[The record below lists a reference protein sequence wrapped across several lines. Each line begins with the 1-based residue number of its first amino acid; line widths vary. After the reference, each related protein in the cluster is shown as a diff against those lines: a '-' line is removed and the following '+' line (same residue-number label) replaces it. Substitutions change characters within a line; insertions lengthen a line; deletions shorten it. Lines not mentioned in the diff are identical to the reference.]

1 VTRLMTTPDWLA
13 RHDGDLRL
21 APDGHTWLVI
31 FDGAPQYK
39 VTPMPAG
46 GRYGCIVLQSVN
58 GKRLDKGQTYA
69 SADEAI
75 RGGLEELRSYLG
87 W

>member
-1 VTRLMTTPDWLA
+1 MHTVT
-13 RHDGDLRL
+13 
-21 APDGHTWLVI
+21 
-31 FDGAPQYK
+31 
-39 VTPMPAG
+39 